1 MADPADRPNVLA
13 PPPLVY
19 VAALIA
25 GYVLQA
31 LFPLRMPLPS
41 LVRWTGAGVI
51 LVSLAFG
58 VPGRV
63 AFARA
68 GTEANP
74 FRPSTAL
81 VTSGPYRFSRNPM
94 YVGMTGLLVGL
105 ALITRIGWLLILLV
119 PVLGVMHWG
128 VVRREERYLEQK
140 FGDLYRQYRCR
151 VRRYI

>member
-1 MADPADRPNVLA
+1 
-13 PPPLVY
+13 
-19 VAALIA
+19 
-25 GYVLQA
+25 
-31 LFPLRMPLPS
+31 MPLPS

-58 VPGRV
+58 VPGRA

-68 GTEANP
+68 GTEVNP

-94 YVGMTGLLVGL
+94 YVGVTGLLVGL

-119 PVLGVMHWG
+119 PVLGVMHRG
-128 VVRREERYLEQK
+128 VVRREERYLGRK
-140 FGDLYRQYRCR
+140 FGSEYDAYRSR
-151 VRRYI
+151 VRRYL